1 MPEIDIREIM
11 DLLPH
16 RFPFL
21 LVDRVVEYEEMKR
34 IVVIKNVTINEPFF
48 QGHFPG
54 VPIMPGVLI
63 VEAMAQAGGIL
74 VFKPIPDP
82 HSKLVYFMGIEG
94 CRFRKPVTPGDQL
107 RIEMEVIKVKSRF
120 GKLKGSAF
128 VEGDKVAEAEIMFTL
143 VDRPAENTN
152 QEPGEQ

>member
-1 MPEIDIREIM
+1 MPDIEIREIM
-11 DLLPH
+11 ELLPH

-21 LVDRVVEYEEMKR
+21 LVDRVVEYEENKR
-34 IVVIKNVTINEPFF
+34 IVVIKNVSINEPYF

-74 VFKPIPDP
+74 VFMALPERR
-82 HSKLVYFMGIEG
+82 SKLVYFMGIES

-107 RIEMEVIKVKSRF
+107 RIEMTVIKIKSRY
-120 GKLKGSAF
+120 GKLQGKAF
-128 VEGDKVAEAEIMFTL
+128 VDGAKVAEAEIMFTL
-143 VDRPAENTN
+143 VDRPADRES
-152 QEPGEQ
+152 QESASQ